1 MDDGDKQNIIATL
14 NIIKDEAALIT
25 RKCDALESFIRA
37 LKTAG
42 SD

>member
-1 MDDGDKQNIIATL
+1 MDENDKNVIIATL

-25 RKCDALESFIRA
+25 RKCDALESYIGA